1 MSNTKYKR
9 VRTRILLLPLLILF
23 LAFIILKFLLP
34 AYLVQEKD
42 LDKDRGII
50 QDVFKNGY
58 PTLNKVNRIVYKSCI
73 DIILADKPYFIRLSD
88 HWDDSYWPLIN
99 NPVNISKPIE
109 ERFQS
114 RLLHGGILYN
124 PNQISIGNQIIIPYN
139 SNQTVI
145 GWFILALMLAIIV
158 CIYFT
163 YSFIRIYKTKLYE
176 SDKIIGQESKWKLL
190 LEWLT
195 D

>member
-114 RLLHGGILYN
+114 RH
-124 PNQISIGNQIIIPYN
+124 SIQSK
-139 SNQTVI
+139 SNFNWQPD
-145 GWFILALMLAIIV
+145 
-158 CIYFT
+158 Y
-163 YSFIRIYKTKLYE
+163 YSL
-176 SDKIIGQESKWKLL
+176 
-190 LEWLT
+190 
-195 D
+195 